1 MKVDPI
7 SWVLLAVGLAVGAAA
22 GGGGVAAVHAVQNNR
37 TALALA
43 ESQAAFAEQQ
53 SEQLRAALAP
63 LQLEA
68 ESDANVYDKL
78 TDEPPSCWL
87 MRHAESREER
97 DSLRLDCAVA
107 MCWSYGLQ
115 AQQRPECQ
123 QLQQALVERA
133 SCVEAA
139 P

>member
-1 MKVDPI
+1 MEPI
-7 SWVLLAVGLAVGAAA
+7 SWVLLAVGLVVGAAA
-22 GGGGVAAVHAVQNNR
+22 GGGGVAAVHAVQDNR

-78 TDEPPSCWL
+78 TDTPVSCV
-87 MRHAESREER
+87 AELGGSPL
-97 DSLRLDCAVA
+97 SLQCRLDL
-107 MCWSYGLQ
+107 CWAAGLQ
-115 AQQRPECQ
+115 DKQRPECGK
-123 QLQQALVERA
+123 LLDLYVDRIERQDA
-133 SCVEAA
+133 CQEATL
-139 P
+139 